1 MKRHAATLSTLL
13 LGFALAA
20 PQVSPQRIIVN
31 PVPTN
36 LEVSVWLDKSGT
48 NPAYTP
54 GEKIKIFTR
63 INQDA
68 YVYLFNVDPDGRV
81 DMILPNKYAGGGNF
95 IKANVTKTFP
105 DRNDPFE
112 YEITAPYGTN
122 KVLAL
127 ASKTQLNVND
137 IARFQSG
144 QSNGFAQSNV
154 QGQEQL
160 AQKLS
165 IIVKPIPQDNWITA
179 TTLYKVVGGVVAP
192 PPAPSYGDVHLSNY
206 PGARVSVQ
214 SKKNDRLVLDFTTAD
229 ETDSVWD
236 FYQHDLENQGYRLV
250 SLNQKKNDVDARFTR
265 KGGQEDDTITVKLK
279 FKNKGRYS
287 LELRW

>member
-1 MKRHAATLSTLL
+1 MKRYAVALGTALLSY
-13 LGFALAA
+13 AMAA

-36 LEVSVWLDKSGT
+36 LEVSVWLDKEGST
-48 NPAYTP
+48 PAYTP
-54 GEKIKIFTR
+54 GENVKIYTR
-63 INQDA
+63 VNQDA
-68 YVYLFNVDPDGRV
+68 YVYLFNVDPNGQV

-95 IKANVTKTFP
+95 LKANITKQFP

-112 YEITAPYGTN
+112 YEISAPYGVN

-127 ASKTQLNVND
+127 ASKTPLNLND

-144 QSNGFAQSNV
+144 QGNGFAEVSV
-154 QGQEQL
+154 QGQNQL

-179 TTLYKVVGGVVAP
+179 TAFYNVVSGFVP
-192 PPAPSYGDVHLSNY
+192 PVQRYDDVRASNY

-214 SKKNDRLVLDFTTAD
+214 NRKNDRITLEFTT
-229 ETDSVWD
+229 TDSANTVWD
-236 FYQHDLENQGYRLV
+236 FYQRDLENQGYRLT
-250 SLNQKKNDVDARFTR
+250 SLNQKHGDYEARFTR
-265 KGGQEDDTITVKLK
+265 KGGQEDDTVTVKLK